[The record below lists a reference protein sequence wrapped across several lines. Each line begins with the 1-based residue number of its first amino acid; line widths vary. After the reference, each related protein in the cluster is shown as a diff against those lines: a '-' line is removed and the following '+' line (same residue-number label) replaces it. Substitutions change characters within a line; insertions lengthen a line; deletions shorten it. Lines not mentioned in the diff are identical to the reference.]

1 MKKILTYL
9 LIAIIFTS
17 INVKAENIID
27 VKMNRSVTYR
37 KELNG
42 VVVNRYMGVT
52 THKVGGRAIY
62 CIEPMV
68 DVNQKYKYNTVSLNE
83 ASHITNTSIE
93 TLEKINLVAFY
104 GYGYNDRKDDIW
116 YEVTQL
122 LIWRIL
128 EPNGKFYFTKGIHG
142 PKNEAEEYKINAIMN
157 DVNKHLSK
165 IKTTSNMNLSIKKDG
180 LITSNG
186 ASFDDYLIEHS
197 KNIKVNAEG
206 QNLKVRS
213 DKEGVYQLKLK
224 KKVPNINFDP
234 LIYYHDKSQNLIAFG
249 KYNEIDESLE
259 VRFIKGSLKIIKE
272 DDKTEKKPQGEAS
285 LIGSTFEITDEE
297 GKKITKTVDE
307 KGEIIL
313 NDLPLGKYKIK
324 EIKAGEGYE
333 LNEEEYEV
341 IIDNDNLNKEI
352 TIKNKVIEKSFDL
365 QKYKKDAILT
375 GEANIQFDIYNKEG
389 EKVKTVVTNEEG
401 KTTFT
406 LPYGN
411 YKVKQINTTPGYS
424 YVKDFE
430 ISALTLGNEK
440 LELINIKVPNAGSFD
455 YRPLII
461 MLLLSVTFINEKK
474 SHKNSHSN

>member
-1 MKKILTYL
+1 
-9 LIAIIFTS
+9 
-17 INVKAENIID
+17 
-27 VKMNRSVTYR
+27 
-37 KELNG
+37 
-42 VVVNRYMGVT
+42 
-52 THKVGGRAIY
+52 
-62 CIEPMV
+62 
-68 DVNQKYKYNTVSLNE
+68 
-83 ASHITNTSIE
+83 
-93 TLEKINLVAFY
+93 
-104 GYGYNDRKDDIW
+104 
-116 YEVTQL
+116 
-122 LIWRIL
+122 
-128 EPNGKFYFTKGIHG
+128 
-142 PKNEAEEYKINAIMN
+142 
-157 DVNKHLSK
+157 
-165 IKTTSNMNLSIKKDG
+165 MNLSIKKDG

-197 KNIKVNAEG
+197 ENIKVNAEG

-272 DDKTEKKPQGEAS
+272 DDKTAKKPQGEAS